1 MFKKPQ
7 KSVLQNPPAFYDSS
21 SLLIGNS
28 EGISSVTVG
37 DPEINALTVSDSESI
52 SSSLVTVVGNSEVNS
67 LLPVNALHGN
77 LSVGR

>member
-7 KSVLQNPPAFYDSS
+7 KSVLQNPPAFCDSS